1 MVGIDSEDEFGPAYA
16 AVTPPDRELDAS
28 VTSGGWSPPLTRAE
42 ASLLRD
48 GYSREQIIMR
58 REMEARTRFH
68 ASQDEDPAKL
78 ANVLKDEFGFDPN
91 EDKELTEEAL
101 VIINE
106 HGKGLRLGLKQWA
119 IVQRLVEHGI
129 VSGRAGS

>member
-1 MVGIDSEDEFGPAYA
+1 MSYKNEEYAQSAALA
-16 AVTPPDRELDAS
+16 AVTPPDRELDSS
-28 VTSGGWSPPLTRAE
+28 VVNGGRSHMSP
-42 ASLLRD
+42 
-48 GYSREQIIMR
+48 EQQVMA
-58 REMEARTRFH
+58 REM
-68 ASQDEDPAKL
+68 SQPKKL
-78 ANVLKDEFGFDPN
+78 NDVLKDEFGFDPE
-91 EDKELTEEAL
+91 EDKALSEEAL